1 MGSRAV
7 DIGERLSELSFDAFL
22 VNRSV
27 SFVRKRLAMDCSS
40 FSTAVDVAVVASEEA
55 LVDGLGLLGSM
66 PGELAAVCVKLLS
79 LKRIEAFGVPGGAG
93 TMVLELTFFC
103 AERGLKR
110 RLLGVDGSPLSFE
123 LLLPPTDKRKPS
135 GMGERLRRIG
145 MFFFGVC
152 GGD

>member
-7 DIGERLSELSFDAFL
+7 VIGERLSELSFDAFF

-27 SFVRKRLAMDCSS
+27 SFVRKRLAMDSS
-40 FSTAVDVAVVASEEA
+40 SLSTAVDVAVVASEEA

-66 PGELAAVCVKLLS
+66 PGELAAVCAKLLS
-79 LKRIEAFGVPGGAG
+79 LKRIEAFGVPGDAG

-110 RLLGVDGSPLSFE
+110 RLLGVDGSPLSFV

>member
-7 DIGERLSELSFDAFL
+7 VIGERLSELSFDAFF

-40 FSTAVDVAVVASEEA
+40 LSTAVDVAVVASEEA

-66 PGELAAVCVKLLS
+66 PGELAAVCAKLLS
-79 LKRIEAFGVPGGAG
+79 LKRIEAFGVPGDAG

-110 RLLGVDGSPLSFE
+110 RLLGVDGSPLSFV